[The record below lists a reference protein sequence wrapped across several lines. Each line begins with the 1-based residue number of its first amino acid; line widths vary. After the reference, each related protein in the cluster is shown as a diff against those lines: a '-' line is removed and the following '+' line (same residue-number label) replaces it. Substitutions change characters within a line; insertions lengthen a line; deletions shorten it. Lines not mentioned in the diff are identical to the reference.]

1 MTVTANGRGRRD
13 EIVVVASRLLRKRG
27 LELQLQDIADE
38 LGITSN
44 ALYYHFR
51 NREDLL
57 LQCFLRAGERVDEAL
72 AVADEQPTGLERVMT
87 FLETWLGFAF
97 DEAMPPVQYSA
108 SLNAESQQ
116 ALNRPGARRIVRLR
130 DMIEK
135 GRVDGTIA
143 AECDALVT
151 SAQIFHTLYWWPDYL
166 HGERSHR
173 QIADA
178 IFANI
183 RRSLAA

>member
-1 MTVTANGRGRRD
+1 MTTTADRRGRRD
-13 EIVVVASRLLRKRG
+13 EIVVVASRLLRRRG

-57 LQCFLRAGERVDEAL
+57 LQCYLRAGERVDEAL
-72 AVADEQPTGLERVMT
+72 AIAEREARGLDRVTT

-108 SLNAESQQ
+108 SLSAESQEQ
-116 ALNRPGARRIVRLR
+116 LARPGVGRICRLR
-130 DMIEK
+130 DMIEV
-135 GRVDGTIA
+135 GEADGSITA
-143 AECDALVT
+143 CDALVT
-151 SAQIFHTLYWWPDYL
+151 AAQILHTLYWWPEYL
-166 HGERSHR
+166 HGERTHR

-178 IFANI
+178 IFGNI
-183 RRSLAA
+183 RRSLAT

>member
-1 MTVTANGRGRRD
+1 MTATANRRARRD
-13 EIVVVASRLLRKRG
+13 EIVVVAARLLRRRG

-38 LGITSN
+38 LGITPN

-57 LQCFLRAGERVDEAL
+57 LQCYLRAGERVDEAM
-72 AVADEQPTGLERVMT
+72 AIAEREATGLARVMT
-87 FLETWLGFAF
+87 FLETWLEFAF
-97 DEAMPPVQYSA
+97 DEAMPPIQYSA
-108 SLNAESQQ
+108 SLSAESQEEL
-116 ALNRPGARRIVRLR
+116 ARPGVGRICRLR
-130 DMIEK
+130 DMIEA
-135 GRVDGTIA
+135 GVADGSIA
-143 AECDALVT
+143 SCDALVT
-151 SAQIFHTLYWWPDYL
+151 AAQILHTLYWWPDYL
-166 HGERSHR
+166 RGERTHR